1 MVQELVWAFG
11 DDAEDVIERHIQ
23 ESIRSMKKGADME
36 QVMSGFWSQMDIQ
49 DEDEWLEHMESH
61 IEEIVRVTGE
71 DENKIAEHI
80 ERRRRQLY
88 ERLESE
94 HPEFVERY
102 KARRLRMDER
112 LKKHNPAA
120 YEVVMKLREKE

>member
-1 MVQELVWAFG
+1 
-11 DDAEDVIERHIQ
+11 
-23 ESIRSMKKGADME
+23 
-36 QVMSGFWSQMDIQ
+36 
-49 DEDEWLEHMESH
+49 MESH